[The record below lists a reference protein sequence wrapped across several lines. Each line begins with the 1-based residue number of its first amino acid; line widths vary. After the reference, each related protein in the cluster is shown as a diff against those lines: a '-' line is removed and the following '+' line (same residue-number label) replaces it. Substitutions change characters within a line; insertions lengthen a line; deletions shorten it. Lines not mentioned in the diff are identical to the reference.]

1 MAQLA
6 RATATA
12 YTPAT
17 RLDDPRIAKL
27 RELLDQATKLLD
39 GANELVADLTEQLQK
54 TAKDDD
60 KEPEAAESRGKTRR
74 LT

>member
-1 MAQLA
+1 MGNGQRLHS
-6 RATATA
+6 RAK
-12 YTPAT
+12 